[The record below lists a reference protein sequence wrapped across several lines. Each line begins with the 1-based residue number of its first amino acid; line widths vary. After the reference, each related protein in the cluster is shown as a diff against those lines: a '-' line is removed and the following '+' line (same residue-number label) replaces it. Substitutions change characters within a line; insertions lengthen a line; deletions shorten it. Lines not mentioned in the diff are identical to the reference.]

1 MAAVEDL
8 TFTNLTNLL
17 NQGDALLKA
26 FTPFTKENMSSEDRG
41 ALSPPVDIVS
51 TPKEYIFYV
60 DIPGHS
66 KSDIQVQLED
76 DNILV
81 IKSSGKRKREEGE
94 QEGCK
99 YLKLERRSPQ
109 KIMRRFR
116 LPEDANVAAISAK
129 CEDGVL
135 TVTVDKIPPAKPK
148 TIEVAIH

>member
-1 MAAVEDL
+1 MAAVEDVTL
-8 TFTNLTNLL
+8 TNLTNLL
-17 NQGDALLKA
+17 SQGDTLLKA
-26 FTPFTKENMSSEDRG
+26 FTPLTKGNISSEDRSV
-41 ALSPPVDIVS
+41 LSPPVDIVS

-60 DIPGHS
+60 DVPGHS

-94 QEGCK
+94 EEGSK

-116 LPEDANVAAISAK
+116 LPEDANVSAISAK

-135 TVTVDKIPPAKPK
+135 TVTIDKIPPAKPK
-148 TIEVAIH
+148 TIAVAIN

>member
-1 MAAVEDL
+1 MAAVEDVTL
-8 TFTNLTNLL
+8 TNLTNLL
-17 NQGDALLKA
+17 SQGDTLLKA
-26 FTPFTKENMSSEDRG
+26 FTPLSKGNISSEDRSVF
-41 ALSPPVDIVS
+41 SPPVDIVS

-60 DIPGHS
+60 DVPGHS

-94 QEGCK
+94 EEGCK

-116 LPEDANVAAISAK
+116 LPEDANVSAISAK

-135 TVTVDKIPPAKPK
+135 TVTIDKIPPAKPK
-148 TIEVAIH
+148 TIAVAIN